1 MKFFAT
7 LTLFAA
13 SVGLSVASDLPTGLY
28 EGSTL
33 ANGTWLLKPAGA
45 PDSAL
50 FTIDPTEA
58 QDEQVVARS
67 PPSTRGSAR
76 VAKRATGCFGS
87 ALSHAGTDR
96 AVNSLKA
103 WAGSGNWLFSSTTNR
118 WLGYQSEGALVYYC
132 ITAPNSGGNLD
143 TKDVNY
149 ALERM
154 DAACPRYT
162 ASYFRWDGSVEI
174 VGKARVGDNICV

>member
-1 MKFFAT
+1 MKFFAI
-7 LTLFAA
+7 LTLLAA
-13 SVGLSVASDLPTGLY
+13 SVGLSVASDLPAGLY

-33 ANGTWLLKPAGA
+33 SNGTWLLKPAGA

-58 QDEQVVARS
+58 QGAQAVTKRTTGG
-67 PPSTRGSAR
+67 STI
-76 VAKRATGCFGS
+76 AKRETGCFGWG
-87 ALSHAGTDR
+87 LSHAGTDA

-132 ITAPNSGGNLD
+132 ISAPNSGGNLD
-143 TKDVNY
+143 TNDINY
-149 ALERM
+149 ALGRM

-174 VGKARVGDNICV
+174 VGKGRVGDNICV